1 MFINKTTNITKEN
14 NKNDNPFNHMLI
26 PRLFEKK
33 SNNNINILGNK
44 RIYTNDSESKN
55 YFKKSIIL

>member
-1 MFINKTTNITKEN
+1 MFKNKNNIQEM

-33 SNNNINILGNK
+33 SNNNISFLGNK
-44 RIYTNDSESKN
+44 RISKNDSESKN
-55 YFKKSIIL
+55 YF

>member
-1 MFINKTTNITKEN
+1 MLINRATNITQEN

-33 SNNNINILGNK
+33 SNNSNSFLGNK
-44 RIYTNDSESKN
+44 RISRNDSESKN
-55 YFKKSIIL
+55 YF

>member
-1 MFINKTTNITKEN
+1 MLINKTTKITQES

-33 SNNNINILGNK
+33 SNNNISILGNK

-55 YFKKSIIL
+55 YF

>member
-1 MFINKTTNITKEN
+1 MFKNKNIIQEM
-14 NKNDNPFNHMLI
+14 KNDNPFNHRLI

-55 YFKKSIIL
+55 YY